1 MDILNYAIQIKEY
14 CNSQITCENCVFAY
28 WHQGLH
34 CMLTTDYIIPGD
46 WELDKTDEF
55 DEEDN

>member
-46 WELDKTDEF
+46 WELNKTDEF